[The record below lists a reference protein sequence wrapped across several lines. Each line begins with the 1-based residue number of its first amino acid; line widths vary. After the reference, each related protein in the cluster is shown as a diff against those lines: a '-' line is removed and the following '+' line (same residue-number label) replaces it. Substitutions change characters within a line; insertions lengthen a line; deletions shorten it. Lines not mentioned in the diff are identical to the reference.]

1 MLICRKVGKGHLQME
16 LTLTMK
22 LRIAAVCAVGILII
36 GFGSFGLVRPATP
49 MDAISFYAGDF
60 GVFQIICCAAIA
72 FVTGVIAY
80 FVAYPYGKQIAPLA
94 GAAGLAAWTFRS
106 GSMASLLQT
115 NTTLELRE
123 QLYAK
128 APIESILWIAVLA
141 AGFAGPF
148 VVAKLIKLKQAETP
162 DILNPK
168 PGKNQGVNIAIAM
181 VLTVIIA
188 EFAIGIF
195 AQDVKLFDSQLTSV
209 TGQPGNGQIAFAV
222 ILSFAIAAFVVKYY
236 LSVSYVYTTLSAA
249 LLVIWTVQRHV
260 NPTIEYMT
268 GYWPANIFPQASC
281 AILPLQMIS
290 FAAIGSMAGYW
301 FAIHWAFSRKL
312 DQDADTQPVNAEK
325 PANI

>member
-1 MLICRKVGKGHLQME
+1 
-16 LTLTMK
+16 MK

-49 MDAISFYAGDF
+49 MDAISLFAGDF
-60 GVFQIICCAAIA
+60 GVFQILCCAAIA
-72 FVTGVIAY
+72 FVTCIIAY

-94 GAAGLAAWTFRS
+94 AAAGLATWTFRS

-123 QLYAK
+123 QIYTK
-128 APIESILWIAVLA
+128 TSIESILWIAVLA
-141 AGFAGPF
+141 AGFAGSYAAGKF
-148 VVAKLIKLKQAETP
+148 IKLKQAETP

-168 PGKNQGVNIAIAM
+168 SGKNQGINIAIAM
-181 VLTVIIA
+181 VLTVIMT

-195 AQDVKLFDSQLTSV
+195 AQDVRLFDSKLTSV
-209 TGQPGNGQIAFAV
+209 IAQPGNGQIAFAV
-222 ILSFAIAAFVVKYY
+222 ILSFAIAAFVMKYY
-236 LSVSYVYTTLSAA
+236 LSVSYVYTTLSA
-249 LLVIWTVQRHV
+249 LLLMIWTVQKHA
-260 NPTIEYMT
+260 NPSLEYMT
-268 GYWPANIFPQASC
+268 DSWPANIFPTASC

-301 FAIHWAFSRKL
+301 FAIQWAYSKKHNAES
-312 DQDADTQPVNAEK
+312 DNPPVHAEK